1 MVSLPECDDNLN
13 LRDQLGID
21 KNAIVF
27 GRYGGNAEF
36 NITYVQHAVRDYANA
51 NMDVYFLFMNTDV
64 FYVHPRIIYLEANHD
79 LEYKVKFINSCD
91 AMIHARDMGETF
103 GLSIAEFSSRNKPV
117 ITCNC
122 GDTEHIQILGDK
134 AVVYNSYESL
144 LGIFMNIRQ
153 IIASRE
159 DWNAYT
165 AYSPEN
171 VMNQFAKLISDNQIR

>member
-1 MVSLPECDDNLN
+1 
-13 LRDQLGID
+13 
-21 KNAIVF
+21 
-27 GRYGGNAEF
+27 
-36 NITYVQHAVRDYANA
+36 
-51 NMDVYFLFMNTDV
+51 
-64 FYVHPRIIYLEANHD
+64 
-79 LEYKVKFINSCD
+79 
-91 AMIHARDMGETF
+91 MGETF

-134 AVVYNSYESL
+134 AIVYDSYESL

-165 AYSPEN
+165 AYSPGN
-171 VMNQFAKLISDNQIR
+171 VMNKFAKLISDNQIR